1 MELQITGHNI
11 ELTDALRDTVK
22 AKSAKLPQFFDKIN
36 NVQFFSKSKKGL
48 KLRKRRFK

>member
-36 NVQFFSKSKKGL
+36 NVQVILKVEKSD
-48 KLRKRRFK
+48 

>member
-11 ELTDALRDTVK
+11 ECDIRDTVK

-36 NVQFFSKSKKGL
+36 NVQVILKVEKLIKS
-48 KLRKRRFK
+48 